1 MGKAHMHLLQTR
13 TLGVH
18 DLVFALRPKKTSYS
32 SLELLQKNG
41 LVTFLKPEWER
52 AFVEALVD
60 THPVYE
66 KNFEHALVHP
76 PKQITPSEMLQEL
89 HQRSPMIPTLYLV
102 YIQDNQLVRI
112 EQIRDYY
119 ELLSL
124 VSDAKDDGLIQ
135 EESVC

>member
-1 MGKAHMHLLQTR
+1 MGKTHMQILQTR

-60 THPVYE
+60 THPTYE
-66 KNFEHALVHP
+66 KNFEHALVKP
-76 PKQITPSEMLQEL
+76 PKHMKPSEILKEL

-102 YIQDNQLVRI
+102 YIQDHRPVHI

-124 VSDAKDDGLIQ
+124 ISDAKDNGLIQ
-135 EESVC
+135 EESSC